1 VKAMEKDEELLIR
14 KAQRG
19 NLQAFESLI
28 QKYDTRV
35 MKIAYDM
42 VNNVDDARDIYQEV
56 FIKVYR
62 SIDKFR
68 FASEFYTWLFRIAVN
83 TCISFRRQRLKR
95 QDLPFD
101 EFESEHENH
110 WKVLN
115 KADAQNPEEQLLNQE
130 LNHLIQKSIAEL
142 SAQQRAVFVLRH
154 YHGHKLKEIAEIMNC
169 TEGTVKNYLFRAT
182 QKLQRSI
189 QQYQKS

>member
-1 VKAMEKDEELLIR
+1 VKAMDKDEELLIR

-154 YHGHKLKEIAEIMNC
+154 YHGHKLKEIAAIMNC